1 MVGVGDGGEGSKACL
16 RTINLSYLILHRSQ
30 SFHSLGALEF
40 VVLRQSGLL
49 STIEIWKEKCI
60 LKTLAIHWNLLIA
73 DVSGE
78 ARWQSP
84 CGSYNR
90 VLSHGNGFYAV
101 ILCIQSVFALMGKEE
116 YWNVAMKKIGC
127 KVGLFAWCSNRSAGN
142 VLDLDILVNAEAC
155 DCHLEGKT
163 LSCTCS
169 LLGPCRLG
177 MAAIFER
184 SLIQNGQN
192 ASYILCV
199 LRLAHVCIAV
209 HGEPRC

>member
-101 ILCIQSVFALMGKEE
+101 ILCIQSVFALMGKE
-116 YWNVAMKKIGC
+116 G
-127 KVGLFAWCSNRSAGN
+127 
-142 VLDLDILVNAEAC
+142 
-155 DCHLEGKT
+155 
-163 LSCTCS
+163 
-169 LLGPCRLG
+169 
-177 MAAIFER
+177 
-184 SLIQNGQN
+184 
-192 ASYILCV
+192 
-199 LRLAHVCIAV
+199 
-209 HGEPRC
+209 